1 MEVSFAVKKM
11 PQLSDIRDDA
21 APDDA
26 APDDAAPDHA
36 APDDAV
42 PEHAR
47 HDGALADERSP
58 GNAPPGVARPEPA
71 ASADSA
77 PVADD
82 ASAGKMPGGLPP
94 AGEASGGLAPAGR
107 APGGLPPAG
116 EAPGGQAPAEEAPA
130 GQAPGEPPLPGEA
143 PGGRATGGAG
153 KRSPKKPGRGPARR
167 FARERVLQALYQ
179 WDLAAAESSTVR
191 REFVQFQDMSR
202 VDVDYFERLFKGISH
217 DVERV
222 DEPLAAAL
230 DRPLADVDPIE
241 RAVLRIATFELVEVL
256 ETPAR
261 VIINEGVE
269 ITKRFGA
276 DNGHRYVNG
285 VLDKLAKSL
294 RPLEMRRG

>member
-1 MEVSFAVKKM
+1 VEVSFAVKKM

-58 GNAPPGVARPEPA
+58 GNAPPGVSRPEPA

-107 APGGLPPAG
+107 ALGGLPPAG
-116 EAPGGQAPAEEAPA
+116 EAPGGQAPA

>member
-11 PQLSDIRDDA
+11 PQLSDIRDD
-21 APDDA
+21 
-26 APDDAAPDHA
+26 A

-116 EAPGGQAPAEEAPA
+116 EAPGGQAPAGQAPAGEAPA

>member
-11 PQLSDIRDDA
+11 PQLSDIRDD
-21 APDDA
+21 
-26 APDDAAPDHA
+26 A

-107 APGGLPPAG
+107 APGGLSPAG
-116 EAPGGQAPAEEAPA
+116 EAPGGQAPGGQAPAGQAPAGEAPA